1 VEAHARLHQPS
12 TVNGD
17 LAELLGQTRELAGRT
32 LFTVVGQPVSAWALV
47 ELALVLVLAI
57 WLGGLLQRL
66 LLRLSTQHGSFNRG
80 SVLTVARLLR
90 WLILALGL
98 MAGLGVVG
106 VPLSHLAIIF
116 SALSVGIGF
125 GLQTMVNNLVSGL
138 ILLGERSIRVGD
150 FIAMP
155 SGDQGQVIDI
165 SMRSTRVLTADGTLI
180 LVPNSVLVEGTV
192 RNLSAQDVAHRQ
204 RFDFSV
210 GYGTSK
216 DAVRDAMAAAA
227 RAIPATLEDAAHPIE
242 VALRNLGDVTLDYQ
256 LVVWVRNETLMEPY
270 RTRSAYLA
278 AIDDAITKCAFP
290 QPNPAYDVTLTGTA
304 TLGAATVP
312 PAT

>member
-1 VEAHARLHQPS
+1 MEAHARLHQPS

-17 LAELLGQTRELAGRT
+17 LAELLGQTRGLAGRT
-32 LFTVVGQPVSAWALV
+32 LFTVVRPAGLGLGAGRARPRAR
-47 ELALVLVLAI
+47 LAI

-90 WLILALGL
+90 WLILALGI

-150 FIAMP
+150 FIALP
-155 SGDQGQVIDI
+155 SGDQG
-165 SMRSTRVLTADGTLI
+165 
-180 LVPNSVLVEGTV
+180 
-192 RNLSAQDVAHRQ
+192 
-204 RFDFSV
+204 
-210 GYGTSK
+210 
-216 DAVRDAMAAAA
+216 
-227 RAIPATLEDAAHPIE
+227 
-242 VALRNLGDVTLDYQ
+242 
-256 LVVWVRNETLMEPY
+256 
-270 RTRSAYLA
+270 
-278 AIDDAITKCAFP
+278 
-290 QPNPAYDVTLTGTA
+290 
-304 TLGAATVP
+304 
-312 PAT
+312 